1 MTMTKVAIAE
11 HAMPVHVVVRRLIN
25 EIRDKR
31 KLDRITIVCPTYQ
44 ASFYLRRAL
53 AKEGLF
59 NVDFTRLEDVAEYLV
74 ANDFRQPLLHDLQ
87 ASEFVFEAARDPA
100 LGTKLGGELVSPQLQ
115 TALHSTFRQLELL
128 DRHQLDVLAA
138 KHDIQGELV
147 ARFEKYLRLAT
158 SYRRGALVAGE
169 AAKHV
174 RSASSSERL
183 KALGTVLLIEA
194 SPVAPTQRSLFHALS
209 EMPANFTV
217 KITRSKS
224 KPVRSVR
231 KKTHKLRLKP
241 IGIPDVAMEVRS
253 VVREIVN
260 QARSG
265 KRFNQLAVVFED
277 DSYSNR
283 IAEAL
288 DLAGI
293 PVSGPDRTALI
304 DTPEGQFVNG
314 LLDVFERDFNRLQVT
329 AWLAN
334 SPIKNP
340 KTGQSVT
347 AARWDA
353 ISRIAGVTVSV
364 EDSWIPRLARYSINV
379 VRHAERSVELEE
391 ATSNQVEAARS
402 DAKYASDLK
411 DFIVALAKRKPTD
424 AQDSWSGFGKWLRRL
439 VDDYLLLNDLEAS
452 KSRVERLLDLVGR
465 LESLETQSSKP
476 PSYDHCAGILREQLG
491 RRSAGLR
498 SLGAGVYVGPLWTA
512 AGCPFDT
519 VFMLGMVEGRYPSPS
534 LTDPLLPDPLKR
546 EIDPEGVVL
555 KTVEQIV
562 DESEQSFISVMETA
576 ERVFMYWPSGIPG
589 EPRQFG
595 PSRWFLDAVRR
606 VSGEK
611 LLQAGRLANEDI
623 PGLTIHSVSDKR
635 LLLAERAGDQH
646 EYDVISSRNWS
657 LDNQP
662 PESFPLADELYSI
675 KDSVKFNKSQQSDNW
690 TEYDGNVTP
699 NLTGPK
705 TIGRKVIS
713 ETVGSATA
721 FETYAA
727 CPYRYFLSRYLH
739 IEPTDSPEQ
748 EIALDALEFGT
759 LIHDVL
765 EKFGLWRMKVK
776 PADSSRIEQ
785 EAWLKTS
792 IVDKIDELKSTV
804 PGRSDGAWKI
814 EESRAWLILRHWLRR
829 ESYTAQQPEM
839 RQIEAEYSFGGGG
852 IGPSVGPAV
861 EVRTKT
867 GGVVRFRGQVDRVDI
882 SSDGSRIIVYDYKS
896 GGHKAYT
903 KLDDDPVKK
912 GTKIQ
917 LPLYSKAIGEKYPDA
932 EISASYWFVRESDNN
947 ELKPPPGDYKKDK
960 AETALTQTVETIVQ
974 GIDNGIFPARPG
986 DLVPWGES
994 SEQYENCKLCEYA
1007 RVCPKSKAR
1016 LWDTK
1021 KDSAPALESY
1031 VNLAESGS

>member
-1 MTMTKVAIAE
+1 MTMTMVAIAE
-11 HAMPVHVVVRRLIN
+11 HTMPVHVVLRRLIN
-25 EIRDKR
+25 EMRDQR
-31 KLDRITIVCPTYQ
+31 RFDRITIVSPTYQ

-59 NVDFTRLEDVAEYLV
+59 NVDFTRLEDVAEYL
-74 ANDFRQPLLHDLQ
+74 AGDEFRQPLLHDLQ
-87 ASEFVFEAARDPA
+87 ASEFVFEAARDES

-128 DRHQLDVLAA
+128 DRHQLDALAA
-138 KHDIQGELV
+138 KDDIQGELV
-147 ARFEKYLRLAT
+147 ARFEKYLQLAA
-158 SYRRGALVAGE
+158 SYRRGALVAE
-169 AAKHV
+169 QAAKHV
-174 RSASSSERL
+174 RSAAPSERL

-209 EMPANFTV
+209 EMPGAVTV
-217 KITRSKS
+217 KIARSKS
-224 KPVRSVR
+224 KPVRPLH
-231 KKTHKLRLKP
+231 KNTHNLRLKP
-241 IGIPDVAMEVRS
+241 IGVPDVAMEVRS

-288 DLAGI
+288 ELADI

-314 LLDVFERDFNRLQVT
+314 LLDVFESDFNRLQVT
-329 AWLAN
+329 AWLAS

-340 KTGQSVT
+340 KSGQSVT
-347 AARWDA
+347 ASRWDA
-353 ISRIAGVTVSV
+353 ISRTAGVTVSV
-364 EDSWIPRLARYSINV
+364 EDSWIPRLDRYSRNV
-379 VRHAERSVELEE
+379 VRHAERSVQLEE
-391 ATSNQVEAARS
+391 ANSNQVQAARS
-402 DAKYASDLK
+402 DARYASDLK
-411 DFIVALAKRKPTD
+411 NFIVALANRKPTD
-424 AQDSWSGFGKWLRRL
+424 AEDSWSGFGKWLRRL
-439 VDDYLLLNDLEAS
+439 VNDYLLINDSEAS
-452 KSRVERLLDLVGR
+452 QSRVERLLDMVGR
-465 LESLETQSSKP
+465 LESLETPSSKS
-476 PSYDHCAGILREQLG
+476 PSYDHCTGILREQLG

-498 SLGAGVYVGPLWTA
+498 SLGAGIYVGPLWTA

-519 VFMLGMVEGRYPSPS
+519 VFMLGMAEGRYPSPG

-555 KTVEQIV
+555 KTVERRV
-562 DESEQSFISVMETA
+562 EESEQSFISVLESA
-576 ERVFMYWPSGIPG
+576 DQVFMYWPGGIPG
-589 EPRQFG
+589 EPRRFG
-595 PSRWFLDAVRR
+595 PSRWFLDAVRE

-623 PGLTIHSVSDKR
+623 SGLTIHSGSDKR
-635 LLLAERAGDQH
+635 LLLAERAGDKH
-646 EYDVISSRNWS
+646 EYDVISARGWS
-657 LDNQP
+657 QDNQA
-662 PESFPLADELYSI
+662 PESFPLADAVSSI
-675 KDSVKFNKSQQSDNW
+675 KDSVKFTKSQESDDW

-699 NLTGPK
+699 DLAGTK
-705 TIGRKVIS
+705 TSGRNVIS

-727 CPYRYFLSRYLH
+727 CPYRYFLSRRLH

-765 EKFGLWRMKVK
+765 EKFGLWRMELS
-776 PADSSRIEQ
+776 PADTSRIEQ

-792 IVDKIDELKSTV
+792 IAEKIEELKSTV

-829 ESYTAQQPEM
+829 ESDTAEQPEM
-839 RQIEAEYSFGGGG
+839 RQVEAEYSFGGDGT
-852 IGPSVGPAV
+852 GPCVGPAV
-861 EVRTKT
+861 EVRTTT

-896 GGHKAYT
+896 GGHTAYT

-912 GTKIQ
+912 GTKLQ

-947 ELKPPPGDYKKDK
+947 ELKPQPGDYKKDE
-960 AETALTQTVETIVQ
+960 AETALTQAVGTIVQ
-974 GIDNGIFPARPG
+974 GIDSGIFPARPG
-986 DLVPWGES
+986 DLAAWGES
-994 SEQYENCKLCEYA
+994 SEQHENCKFCEYA

-1021 KDSAPALESY
+1021 KGSDPVLEGY
-1031 VNLAESGS
+1031 LNLAEDGP